1 MEIDSLVVNH
11 CDCLQLLAYQFRLHF
26 ADCLLVMVVGK
37 YDLVRP
43 FVGGVGYNYIVLIRH
58 AYTGDL
64 EDGCVL
70 FICHTVKLVGGSVV
84 RNPRST
90 LVAALIARNDA
101 SYTVQIVG
109 GGQFGVLHIRY
120 GVIRPAVATCC
131 AGRFE

>member
-1 MEIDSLVVNH
+1 MEIDNLVVNLR
-11 CDCLQLLAYQFRLHF
+11 DSLQLLAYQFRLHF
-26 ADCLLVMVVGK
+26 ADCLLVMVVGE

-43 FVGGVGYNYIVLIRH
+43 FVGGVGYNYIVFIRH

-64 EDGCVL
+64 EDGCIRL
-70 FICHTVKLVGGSVV
+70 ICYSVKLVGGCVV
-84 RNPRST
+84 CNPRST
-90 LVAALIARNDA
+90 AVAAHTTGHDTIH
-101 SYTVQIVG
+101 TMQIVG